1 MEQQTVAVTLNGVTH
16 HMTKE
21 QIVEELKKY
30 DKVVSCELQKQREL
44 RLTQT
49 ILELTVA
56 TPLLA
61 VGAMIESFIM
71 RPAVIIGALLG
82 KPLQPRH
89 WPK

>member
-61 VGAMIESFIM
+61 
-71 RPAVIIGALLG
+71 R
-82 KPLQPRH
+82 RRND
-89 WPK
+89 